1 MMSARLTAILTAAT
15 MSTVLTGCGA
25 DDSPA
30 AETPPAATETDTQ
43 TETPADPAPTSEAP
57 SDPAET
63 STETTGE
70 PTTDTPEGD
79 LPTEALAYADA
90 FVQAWVDQDQAL
102 LEQMVE
108 DPQILDRMTTWGGQG
123 WERVD
128 EIEEEPGNFIVH
140 YIDDQNMEL
149 QVWVAQEHIDEG
161 EPGIPAAVISEGAY
175 PIPTTVEDYASAF
188 VNAAKEDDTEFLD
201 QLGTD
206 EAVASVPEWRDLD
219 LGATEVSDGP
229 DQGTA
234 VVQFF
239 SDGGVSVVVVVD
251 VELAESGSEDAV
263 LSAEMTEDE
272 NWPNS

>member
-15 MSTVLTGCGA
+15 LSTILTGCGA

-30 AETPPAATETDTQ
+30 AETPPAD
-43 TETPADPAPTSEAP
+43 PAPTSEAPPEAAPTSEAP

-63 STETTGE
+63 STEPTEE
-70 PTTDTPEGD
+70 PTTDAPEGD
-79 LPTEALAYADA
+79 LPGEALAYADA

-108 DPQILDRMTTWGGQG
+108 DPDILDQMTTWGGHG
-123 WERVD
+123 WQRVD

-140 YIDDQNMEL
+140 YTDDQNMEL

-188 VNAAKEDDTEFLD
+188 INAAKEDDTEYLN

-219 LGATEVSDGP
+219 LGASEVSDGP
-229 DQGTA
+229 EEGTA
-234 VVQFF
+234 LVQFF
-239 SDGGVSVVVVVD
+239 SDGGVSLGVVVD
-251 VELAESGSEDAV
+251 VELAETATEDAV
-263 LSAEMTEDE
+263 LSAEITEDE
-272 NWPNS
+272 NWPNNS